1 MPDVTIAKVAVSGIP
16 FRLDRPYDYAIPAEL
31 AEQVGVGT
39 AFVSR
44 VERGQKRMRLETM
57 LAFAD
62 ALHISAGLLFYEE
75 NRDAQLQTLVKMLEG
90 QPPEFLDGVIALVRV
105 CVENF
110 ENRKTDPAQ
119 V

>member
-1 MPDVTIAKVAVSGIP
+1 METSLLAVIGNNVKKY
-16 FRLDRPYDYAIPAEL
+16 RDQAGLTQAEL

-119 V
+119 I